1 MFEHLLFNYHGAQM
15 TSNLF
20 FTQNEGRC
28 SPKWA
33 LMNLQLTL
41 WGALTKLLHIED

>member
-20 FTQNEGRC
+20 FTQNEGGC
-28 SPKWA
+28 GPKRA
-33 LMNLQLTL
+33 LMNLQFILLGTL
-41 WGALTKLLHIED
+41 IKLLHIED